1 MVVNPSLI
9 LAWMLAREG
18 KVTYS
23 MTYRTGPDSF
33 DCSSSM
39 YYAGVAGGMS
49 TLPWPCSTETMH
61 DWLLQ
66 NGWVLLAENQE
77 ADVQAGDIFIWGQKG
92 YSAGAFGHTGIFLDS
107 EGTIIHCNYGYNGI
121 TRNKHDEIWGYNG
134 QPYFYFYRYNGGSRV
149 PNPPQI
155 EIAENTFEHEL
166 NVGTHLPSSEQ
177 PYYEATITEDYWVEA
192 QPFAGAE
199 EKELF
204 KKGSRVRVYEKVD
217 GYSRIGSPQSAQW
230 IDDNYLD
237 DAEDMEG
244 KL

>member
-1 MVVNPSLI
+1 MSL
-9 LAWMLAREG
+9 
-18 KVTYS
+18 
-23 MTYRTGPDSF
+23 
-33 DCSSSM
+33 
-39 YYAGVAGGMS
+39 
-49 TLPWPCSTETMH
+49 TL
-61 DWLLQ
+61 L
-66 NGWVLLAENQE
+66 
-77 ADVQAGDIFIWGQKG
+77 K
-92 YSAGAFGHTGIFLDS
+92 
-107 EGTIIHCNYGYNGI
+107 
-121 TRNKHDEIWGYNG
+121 
-134 QPYFYFYRYNGGSRV
+134 
-149 PNPPQI
+149 I